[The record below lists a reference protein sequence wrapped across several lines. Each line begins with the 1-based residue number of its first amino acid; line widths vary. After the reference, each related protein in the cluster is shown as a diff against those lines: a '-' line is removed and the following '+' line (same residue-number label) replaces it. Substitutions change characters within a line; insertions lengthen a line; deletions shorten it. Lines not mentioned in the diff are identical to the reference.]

1 MHDERSNDSLRG
13 IAVIGMSGRFP
24 RARDLDEYWHNLQ
37 EGVECISS
45 FSDEELRVSG
55 VDPSLISHPSYV
67 KRKAILEDVEL
78 FDAYFFGFNPGE
90 AEVIDPQ
97 QRLFLESAYEV
108 LDNAGYTSEGYA
120 GLIGVYAGCSL
131 NSYLISNLLS
141 NKEVIQRLGAYQIM
155 IGSDKDFLSTR
166 VSYKLNLKGP
176 SIDVQTACSTSLVAV
191 HLACQSLLNYECDM
205 AIASGVSIGVPQKT
219 GYLYQEGMIL
229 SPDGHCRAF
238 DAKAQGTISGEG
250 VGTVLLK
257 RLTDALSDGDC
268 IRAVIKGSAIN
279 NDGSLKAGYTAPSI
293 DGQAEVIMA
302 AQTAAGV
309 KAEAIGYVEA
319 HGTGTS
325 LGDPIEIAALT
336 KAFRY
341 STEKSRF
348 CAIGS
353 VKTNIGHLDVAAGV
367 ASLIKTVLALQ
378 HKKLPPSLHFENPNP
393 LIDFDSSPF
402 FVNTSLSEWKADENP
417 RRAGVSS
424 FGIGGTNAHLVVEE
438 APVRE
443 PSGPSRQ
450 WKLLTLSAKS
460 DNSLDTMTK
469 NLVEQVKREK
479 DINLADVAYTLQMGR
494 QKFGHRR
501 IAVCQTREDAISSLD
516 TLDSKHVRTSVNESD
531 ERPIAFMFSGQGT
544 QYVNMAF
551 GLYQKESK
559 FRETIDFCSDFLKPH
574 LGCDLRHLLFPD
586 ENSIEAATHRLTQT
600 AITQPA
606 LFVVEYALAKL
617 WEEWGIRPQA
627 MIGHSIGEYVAA
639 CLSGVF
645 SLEEALALVAAR
657 GRLIQTLPGG
667 AMMAV
672 AMTEKEVRPFLNGK
686 LSLAAVNSSSLCVV
700 SGETA
705 AVRTLESELVG
716 RGVGCVHLHTSHAFH
731 SQMMEPIISE
741 FSRQVKQINLKPPQI
756 KFVSN
761 VTGKWITQAEAT
773 DPDYWAK
780 HIRQAVRFADG
791 IGELLKDPAAVLLEV
806 GPGRSLVTLV
816 EQDTKKSG
824 DRVVL
829 SSVRHPKEKVQD
841 DEFLLNIL
849 GRLWLEGA
857 QVDWKGFY
865 SNERRYRV
873 ALPAYPFERQ
883 RYWIEPKTSI
893 LASEKE
899 GNQYHQKNSDISD
912 WFYIPSWK
920 RTGLPQRK
928 LREEKACWLVF
939 HDDYGLGRQLVDR
952 LLSDGQDVISVTAG
966 ERYAKSE
973 QKTYAINPQS
983 ESDYEYLLKDLGG
996 LNKLVKKIVY
1006 LWSFNLT
1013 ENPPKNEN
1021 SMQGQEQLNFYSLL
1035 FLARCLGDLQLSDS
1049 VEIDVIS
1056 NNMQEVTGNEELNPE
1071 LSTILGPCKTIPQ
1084 ENPKIVCRSIDFSLN
1099 SREEMQKQRVVGNLL
1114 YELGEKSSEKVI
1126 AYRGPHRW
1134 VQVFEPI
1141 RLNGISNNVSSLL
1154 KKKGVYLI
1162 TGGLGGIG
1170 LVFAEYFANTLGAKL
1185 ILIGRS
1191 ALPNK
1196 ESWAEWLNNHDE
1208 QDRVSKKIKQIQL
1221 LERLGSEVLVVGA
1234 DVCDLGQ
1241 MKEARDLAYKRF
1253 GQINGIIHAAG
1264 IAGGSIIQRMT
1275 MQIARDVLVPK
1286 VKGAQVLHTL
1296 FANTNI
1302 DFVFYCS
1309 SINSIL
1315 GGIGQAAYCSANA
1328 FLDAFAM
1335 AAKNYNDGAR
1345 VLSISW
1351 DTWQEVGME
1360 VDTDVPNALKK
1371 MREADLQSGLLSAEG
1386 IDVFRRV
1393 LDSNLSHVVVST
1405 RNLQKRLQATHR
1417 SSGLLPVIEKHGG
1430 SSETKHTRPNISS
1443 EFFASRT
1450 EIELKIAEVWQELLG
1465 IEEVGVFDNFFEL
1478 GGHSLIGTQFMSRL
1492 FQLWNIQLPLRKLFE
1507 APTIQGLAEL
1517 VKEAIQEPHNTL
1529 PIGSKEDEG
1538 REIIEI

>member
-1 MHDERSNDSLRG
+1 MHDGRSNDSLRG

-24 RARDLDEYWHNLQ
+24 RARDVDEYWHNLQ

-67 KRKAILEDVEL
+67 KRRAILEDVEL

-141 NKEVIQRLGAYQIM
+141 NNEVIQRLGAYQIM

-309 KAEAIGYVEA
+309 KAETIGYVEA

-469 NLVEQVKREK
+469 SLVEQLKREK
-479 DINLADVAYTLQMGR
+479 DINLADVAYTLQVGR

-501 IAVCQTREDAISSLD
+501 IAVCQTREDAISALD

-700 SGETA
+700 SGETV

-716 RGVGCVHLHTSHAFH
+716 KGVGCVHLHTSHAFH

-741 FSRQVKQINLKPPQI
+741 FSNQVRKIDLKPPQI

-773 DPDYWAK
+773 DPEYWAK

-791 IGELLKDPAAVLLEV
+791 IGELLKDPAVVLLEV
-806 GPGRSLVTLV
+806 GPGRSLLTLV

-829 SSVRHPKEKVQD
+829 SSVRHPKDKVQD

-857 QVDWKGFY
+857 QIDWKGFY

-883 RYWIEPKTSI
+883 RYWIEPKTST
-893 LASEKE
+893 LSPEKE
-899 GNQYHQKNSDISD
+899 GNQYHQKNNEIAD

-928 LREEKACWLVF
+928 LTDEKVCWLVF

-952 LLSDGQDVISVTAG
+952 LLFDGQDVISVTAG
-966 ERYAKSE
+966 EHYAKLE
-973 QKTYAINPQS
+973 QKTYAIDPQS
-983 ESDYEYLLKDLGG
+983 ESDYEYLLRDLGD
-996 LNKLVKKIVY
+996 LNKLVKKIVF

-1013 ENPPKNEN
+1013 ENPPKDAN
-1021 SMQGQEQLNFYSLL
+1021 SMQGQEQLGFYSLL
-1035 FLARCLGDLQLSDS
+1035 FLARCLGDLQLADS

-1099 SREEMQKQRVVGNLL
+1099 SREEMHRQRVVGNLL
-1114 YELGEKSSEKVI
+1114 YELGENSSEKVI
-1126 AYRGPHRW
+1126 AYRGSHRW
-1134 VQVFEPI
+1134 VQIFEPI
-1141 RLNGISNNVSSLL
+1141 RLNGNRNIVSSLL

-1170 LVFAEYFANTLGAKL
+1170 LVFAEYFAKTLGAKL

-1191 ALPNK
+1191 AFPDK
-1196 ESWAEWLNNHDE
+1196 ESWSEWLNNHDE
-1208 QDRVSKKIKQIQL
+1208 QDRVSKIIKQIQA
-1221 LERLGSEVLVVGA
+1221 LEQLGAEVLVVGA
-1234 DVCDLGQ
+1234 DVCDVEQ
-1241 MKEARDLAYKRF
+1241 MKEARDKAYKRF

-1315 GGIGQAAYCSANA
+1315 GGIGQTAYCSANA
-1328 FLDAFAM
+1328 FLDAFAV
-1335 AAKNYNDGAR
+1335 AAKNSVEGTR

-1351 DTWQEVGME
+1351 DTWREVGMA
-1360 VDTDVPNALKK
+1360 VDTDVPNALRK
-1371 MREADLQSGLLSAEG
+1371 MRDVDLQNGLLSNEG
-1386 IDVFRRV
+1386 IEVFQRA
-1393 LDSNLSHVVVST
+1393 LDSSLSHVVIST
-1405 RNLQKRLQATHR
+1405 RNLQERLRAMYR
-1417 SSGLLPVIEKHGG
+1417 SLDFLPHIEKHIGP
-1430 SSETKHTRPNISS
+1430 SESRHTRPKISS
-1443 EFFASRT
+1443 EFVAPST
-1450 EIELKIAEVWQELLG
+1450 EIELKIAKVWQDLLG
-1465 IEEVGVFDNFFEL
+1465 LEEVGVLDNFFEL
-1478 GGHSLIGTQFMSRL
+1478 GGHSLLGTQVMSRL
-1492 FQLWNIQLPLRKLFE
+1492 YQLWSIQLPLRKLFE
-1507 APTIQGLAEL
+1507 AGTIQQLSEL
-1517 VKEAIQEPHNTL
+1517 VNAAIQKTHSEMSN
-1529 PIGSKEDEG
+1529 GRKEEEE
-1538 REIIEI
+1538 REILEI